1 MLNWFKKKPQSLE
14 NLNDDTLR
22 WNMARLSEHS
32 GDCFVRYLSDK
43 SLAGHPELPWRFGV
57 AIEHRFEQQQQREML
72 DPLYDQIED
81 RLLELLSGPPRRGLL
96 TLVLRDQRM
105 VEWVSYCRSDADAQA
120 VLEGLKDFFDKGL
133 TAMGADDPKWEVFRQ
148 FTPR

>member
-1 MLNWFKKKPQSLE
+1 MLDWFKKKPQKLE
-14 NLNDDTLR
+14 SLNDDALR
-22 WNMARLSEHS
+22 WSVARLSDPT
-32 GDCFVRYLSDK
+32 GDCMVRYLGDK

-57 AIEHRFEQQQQREML
+57 AIEHRFEDQQRDIL

-81 RLLELLSGPPRRGLL
+81 RLMELLALPPRRGLL

-105 VEWVSYCRSDADAQA
+105 VEWISYCRSDADAQA
-120 VLEGLKDFFDKGL
+120 VLEGLKDFFGNGL